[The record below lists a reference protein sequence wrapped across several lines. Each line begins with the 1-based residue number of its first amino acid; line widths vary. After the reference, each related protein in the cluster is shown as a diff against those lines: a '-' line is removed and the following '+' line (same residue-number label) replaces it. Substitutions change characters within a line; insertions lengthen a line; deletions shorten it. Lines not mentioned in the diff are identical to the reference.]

1 MKKNSLIVIGLV
13 FILFLVLTPNLS
25 AQAQSEQIN
34 LLTKSIEEYHSENYN
49 QSLKLNK
56 SIDLMQLTTQ
66 ARLETLY
73 YRTMIYLALGD
84 ISSGKQVLES
94 INEKGYDFGLIHYEL
109 AKIYLNL
116 YTNFD
121 SAEYNLA
128 LEEFKKARSLGINSA
143 QFHRDYAFAYMG
155 LNNNEMAIQQ
165 LEIAIGKDKINDDYL
180 NLANLYKEVGNF
192 DKSEEYYKLLL
203 ANDYSNIT
211 AYIEYGDLLI
221 NQKRYNQA
229 VNLLSEGVR
238 ISPDSL
244 IVNYMLGLASYQAK
258 DYIKAEKYLLKTIN
272 LKDNYYRAY
281 YYLAKTHEQK
291 ENFQTANHYL
301 DQATKYNPD
310 YALAYIA
317 KGDINLKQG
326 NNYQA
331 IANYSTAIQK
341 NPTFPESH
349 FHLALAYYQ
358 ADMKE
363 AAIAELRRTLHLS
376 DGHSKA
382 QEMLDILLE
391 D

>member
-1 MKKNSLIVIGLV
+1 MKKSNFIVLGLV
-13 FILFLVLTPNLS
+13 FILFLAFTLTPK

-34 LLTKSIEEYHSENYN
+34 LLSKSIELYHNKNYN

-56 SIDLMQLTTQ
+56 SIDLKQLSTQ
-66 ARLETLY
+66 TRVETLY
-73 YRTMIYLALGD
+73 YRILTYLALGD
-84 ISSGKQVLES
+84 INSGKQILKS
-94 INEKGYDFGLIHYEL
+94 INEEGYDFGFIHYEL
-109 AKIYLNL
+109 AKIYLNF

-121 SAEYNLA
+121 SAQYNLA
-128 LEEFKKARSLGINSA
+128 LEEFKKARSLGLNSA
-143 QFHRDYAFAYMG
+143 QFYRDYAYAYMG

-165 LEIAIGKDKINDDYL
+165 LEIAIGKNKIEDDHL

-192 DKSEEYYKLLL
+192 DKSEKYYKLLL

-221 NQKRYNQA
+221 NQKKYNKA
-229 VNLLSEGVR
+229 VDLLFKGVK

-244 IVNYMLGLASYQAK
+244 IINYMLGLASYQAK
-258 DYIKAEKYLLKTIN
+258 NYIQAEKYLLKTIN

-281 YYLAKTHEQK
+281 YYLGKTHEQK
-291 ENFQTANHYL
+291 DNFNTAYHYL
-301 DQATKYNPD
+301 EQATKYNPD

-363 AAIAELRRTLHLS
+363 AAIAELKRTLHLS
-376 DGHSKA
+376 NGHSKA
-382 QEMLDILLE
+382 QEMLNTLLE
-391 D
+391 N